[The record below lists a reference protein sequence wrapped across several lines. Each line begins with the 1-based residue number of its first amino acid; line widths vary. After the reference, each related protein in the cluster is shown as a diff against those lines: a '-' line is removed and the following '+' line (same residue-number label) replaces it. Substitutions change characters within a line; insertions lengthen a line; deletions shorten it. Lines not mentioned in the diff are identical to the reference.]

1 MYTSTE
7 RVIRDGVLV
16 AFEGEVM
23 TDEEAS
29 SRGLVGAADVS
40 PRQKRRKAEKP
51 SDQAPD
57 EPGGQAADEQEG
69 A

>member
-23 TDEEAS
+23 TDEEAG
-29 SRGLVGAADVS
+29 SRGLVGTVEVR
-40 PRQKRRKAEKP
+40 PRQKRSKAEKA

-57 EPGGQAADEQEG
+57 EAGGQAADEQEG

>member
-23 TDEEAS
+23 TDEEAG
-29 SRGLVGAADVS
+29 SRGLVGTVEVS
-40 PRQKRRKAEKP
+40 PRQKRRKAGET